1 VESLRRELELRDQT
15 VLIIGGSAGLRTLDA
30 TFKEARQAYDIDG
43 GQQLIAL

>member
-43 GQQLIAL
+43 GQQLIAP

>member
-1 VESLRRELELRDQT
+1 MESLRRELELRDQT

-43 GQQLIAL
+43 GQQLIAP